1 MKIASEQ
8 NLVDPFTKTLPER
21 VFTGH
26 LEGLGLR
33 DMSHLL

>member
-1 MKIASEQ
+1 MKIVSEHY
-8 NLVDPFTKTLPER
+8 LADKFSKTLPER

>member
-1 MKIASEQ
+1 MKIVSEH
-8 NLVDPFTKTLPER
+8 NLADSFTKTLPER

-26 LEGLGLR
+26 LKGLGLR